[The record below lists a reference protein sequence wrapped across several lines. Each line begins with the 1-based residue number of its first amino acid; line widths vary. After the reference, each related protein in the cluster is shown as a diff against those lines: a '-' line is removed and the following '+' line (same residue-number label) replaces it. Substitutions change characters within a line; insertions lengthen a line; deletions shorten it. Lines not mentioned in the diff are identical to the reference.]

1 MNQTSQ
7 QTKGKWNILSRISEF
22 VQYFIIL
29 IIVSLLLIGIKLVIA
44 DSMVIYVQ
52 SKKTDVLQVF
62 FPVNDIYSEENS
74 ERSPVVE
81 NQTNGIKVTLPLI
94 PIDHIR
100 IDPSNETGENV
111 ITKVELKHLFD
122 TETYLPADLLTH
134 IKPIQM
140 IDKVEITPA
149 GLLIRS
155 TGNDSA
161 FELQLDNSSN
171 AFQFIILGIVS
182 IFISL
187 AIYLGIQ
194 KFSYLRM
201 PTITE
206 KVYLL
211 TIPLLISIGVAAL
224 FYPGFMSYDTLHA
237 LRGARNGVTDSMWPP
252 MVSYVWRVIDH
263 VSSNPSAMHFSQVY
277 LLIGSIFYIVY
288 LFTQKIRYATIFLV
302 LFLSIPVILGTVAVI
317 WKDVLM
323 ASFFLAGFL
332 AIYSTK
338 FFNNKWQLIFLS
350 LLAIFLIFLGTCS
363 RHNAILGA
371 VPLLFFLTSILS
383 SKIIKKRIYIILST
397 FLIGSFLIGVIFTLK
412 VQLDH
417 YSLPELH
424 KLNSSTDDFIKS
436 VRVLDVAG
444 ASVCMERNL
453 FGNLS
458 QNLTI
463 EDIKTGYDPKHVN
476 LSKAI
481 LDRVPIDDRIN
492 HIWINVAMEH
502 PVCFLYNKYE
512 MTKYLI
518 GANKGSQFLITAPAI
533 DSNEYGYTLSESRL
547 RDLTVSYIIYASKIT
562 VFKPWLLYLLSIV
575 YFIYMLQRR
584 MLKAEH
590 ITLFFSAYFYLG
602 GLILFGNA
610 ADARLPFYTTAT
622 LCIFLFVSFLTT
634 KREHISRI
642 R

>member
-1 MNQTSQ
+1 MNEALQ
-7 QTKGKWNILSRISEF
+7 QTKSKSLMR
-22 VQYFIIL
+22 YFTIL
-29 IIVSLLLIGIKLVIA
+29 IIVSLLLLGAKLALA

-52 SKKTDVLQVF
+52 NKKADILQAF
-62 FPVNDIYSEENS
+62 FPADGIYSEENS
-74 ERSPVVE
+74 ERSPFAK
-81 NQTNGIKVTLPLI
+81 NQTNGIRIPLPLM

-100 IDPSNETGENV
+100 IDPNNEAGEIV
-111 ITKVELKHLFD
+111 ISKIELKHLFD
-122 TETYLPADLLTH
+122 TETYLPADLLTR

-161 FELQLDNSSN
+161 FELQLDKYSETRI
-171 AFQFIILGIVS
+171 FLILGIMS
-182 IFISL
+182 IFISI

-194 KFSYLRM
+194 KFAYLKI
-201 PTITE
+201 PTINE

-211 TIPLLISIGVAAL
+211 TIPLFISIGVAAL

-252 MVSYVWRVIDH
+252 MVSYVWRVVDH
-263 VSSNPSAMHFSQVY
+263 ISSNPSAMHFSQVY
-277 LLIGSIFYIVY
+277 LLIGSSFYIVY
-288 LFTQKIRYATIFLV
+288 LFTQKIKYATVFIL
-302 LFLSIPVILGTVAVI
+302 LLLSIPVILGTVAVI

-332 AIYSTK
+332 AIYSMK
-338 FFNNKWQLIFLS
+338 IFNNKWQIILLSVLTIF
-350 LLAIFLIFLGTCS
+350 FIFLGTCS

-371 VPLLFFLTSILS
+371 VPLLFFFASILS
-383 SKIIKKRIYIILST
+383 SKIAKKRIYIIFTT
-397 FLIGSFLIGVIFTLK
+397 FLLGSVLTGVIFTLK

-417 YSLPELH
+417 YSLPELA
-424 KLNSSTDDFIKS
+424 KLNSSTDDFIES

-458 QNLTI
+458 PDLTI
-463 EDIKTGYDPKHVN
+463 EDIKIGYDPKHVN

-492 HIWINVAMEH
+492 QIWINVAMEH

-518 GANKGSQFLITAPAI
+518 GAHQGTQFLITSPAI
-533 DSNEYGYTLSESRL
+533 DTNEYGYILAESRL
-547 RDLTVSYIIYASKIT
+547 RELTVSYIIYASKIT
-562 VFKPWLLYLLSIV
+562 LFKPWLLYLLSIV

-590 ITLFFSAYFYLG
+590 ITLFFSAFFYLG

-634 KREHISRI
+634 KKRI
-642 R
+642 HKQN